1 MGVISEAWI
10 RLGVWKRG
18 LHPLCFLLPFPL
30 LNQQGLEWNR
40 QPQDDSQRF
49 PSNRDDTMSRKGCIA
64 VTKYFLFLFNFLFFL
79 LGGLLFSFG
88 LWLLFDRD
96 SFAAVLG
103 SAYYALKIWSYI
115 FCGVGILTMWMGFLG
130 CLGSLKE
137 IKCMLGCYFAF
148 LLLLFLAQIIIG
160 ILVYSQSKTLNTK
173 VGDYVTE
180 IIEHYGTY
188 NPSTDEEESWDYVQ
202 TELQC
207 CGWILSNDW
216 MENSIIKNSSYHLY
230 PCSCSG
236 NVSQPDQP
244 GNGTTAAPTT
254 RPKIAGFCNSYGQ
267 PWSVY
272 EMGCM
277 DGVQTWLT
285 NNIVTIVG
293 ISLGIALMELCLMTL
308 SMFLCRTIGPNYDKL
323 TRYS

>member
-1 MGVISEAWI
+1 MHAHTCHAATAEEAAHAVRRSYW
-10 RLGVWKRG
+10 
-18 LHPLCFLLPFPL
+18 
-30 LNQQGLEWNR
+30 
-40 QPQDDSQRF
+40 
-49 PSNRDDTMSRKGCIA
+49 DDTMSRKGCIA
-64 VTKYFLFLFNFLFFL
+64 VTKYFLFLFNFFFFL

-202 TELQC
+202 MELQC

-230 PCSCSG
+230 PCSCRG
-236 NVSQPDQP
+236 NVSQPGQP
-244 GNGTTAAPTT
+244 GNSTTAAPTT

-285 NNIVTIVG
+285 NNIITIVG